1 MLVVACRVRKRD
13 RDRGISGGRFA
24 CEVFDPER
32 NTCGTLSDD
41 VCFSKKFGDIRLYS
55 NFMRIRTDF
64 NKVKLFTFSGLS
76 RLI

>member
-1 MLVVACRVRKRD
+1 MLVVACRDRKRY

-41 VCFSKKFGDIRLYS
+41 VCFSKKFGHIRL
-55 NFMRIRTDF
+55 
-64 NKVKLFTFSGLS
+64 
-76 RLI
+76 